1 MEVIAS
7 EFARMAGVSRAAVCG
22 KIKNGTLI
30 LNSANKLD
38 TDNPVNRSYLENK
51 QTRMRFDL
59 NTQKM
64 ESSVSSPGAVSFQE
78 KTSGHQQIGK
88 ATQTQGNAAEA
99 LDMTVRE
106 LIVRH
111 GSLDNI
117 ERYSKILRDLTV
129 ADERDQKVQE
139 RRLIQIPK
147 DFVISR
153 LFSFLDQLMN
163 KLLDVPESVSDQ
175 VIALALADTES
186 KRQDVINLLSDNLTR
201 CIAGAKERI
210 INELNGLKGKYEKQ
224 DTDMADSIQEIKD
237 QVETIKE

>member
-59 NTQKM
+59 NTQNI
-64 ESSVSSPGAVSFQE
+64 ESSASSLMSVSLQE
-78 KTSGHQQIGK
+78 KTSNHQQTGK
-88 ATQTQGNAAEA
+88 ATQSQGSAAEA

-117 ERYSKILRDLTV
+117 ERYSKILRDLTA

>member
-59 NTQKM
+59 NTQNI
-64 ESSVSSPGAVSFQE
+64 ESSASSLMSVSLQE
-78 KTSGHQQIGK
+78 KTSNHQQTGK
-88 ATQTQGNAAEA
+88 ATQSQGSAAEA
-99 LDMTVRE
+99 LGMTVRE

-117 ERYSKILRDLTV
+117 ERYSKILRDLTA
-129 ADERDQKVQE
+129 ADERDQKIQE

-153 LFSFLDQLMN
+153 LFSFMDQLMN

-175 VIALALADTES
+175 VIALALADTET

-201 CIAGAKERI
+201 CIAGTKERI

-224 DTDMADSIQEIKD
+224 DTDMADSLQEIKE
-237 QVETIKE
+237 QVENIKE